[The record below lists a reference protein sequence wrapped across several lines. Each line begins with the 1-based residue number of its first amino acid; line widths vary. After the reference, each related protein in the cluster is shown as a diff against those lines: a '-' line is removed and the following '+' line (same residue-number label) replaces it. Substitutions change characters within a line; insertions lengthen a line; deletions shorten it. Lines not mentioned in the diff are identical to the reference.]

1 MNMNDDVEKSINEQ
15 NMQRKYFPVKRVY
28 PSDKG
33 LHFEF
38 ATEAKA
44 KEFYEDSR
52 SRGITSNE
60 LDGVTVIKRFKKKSI
75 DVT

>member
-1 MNMNDDVEKSINEQ
+1 MNDDIEKSINEQ
-15 NMQRKYFPVKRVY
+15 NMQVKRFTAKRIY

-38 ATEAKA
+38 ATEAEA
-44 KEFYEDSR
+44 KEFYENGR

-60 LDGVTVIKRFKKKSI
+60 LDGVTVIKKFLKKSI

>member
-1 MNMNDDVEKSINEQ
+1 MNMNDDVDKSVNEQ
-15 NMQRKYFPVKRVY
+15 NLQGKYFPIKRVY
-28 PSDKG
+28 PSEKG

-38 ATEAKA
+38 ATEAEA
-44 KEFYEDSR
+44 QEFYEDGR

-60 LDGVTVIKRFKKKSI
+60 LHGAIVIKRFKKKSI